1 MYHVN
6 DFAYNIKEMLDFL
19 KKIRY
24 YIHQNYKKTKKNVF
38 LRKMYVIINIE

>member
-24 YIHQNYKKTKKNVF
+24 DIHQNYKKDQKKCFFEKNVC
-38 LRKMYVIINIE
+38 YN

>member
-19 KKIRY
+19 KKIGY
-24 YIHQNYKKTKKNVF
+24 YIRQTQELKHDKVY
-38 LRKMYVIINIE
+38 IIIL

>member
-19 KKIRY
+19 KKLGY
-24 YIHQNYKKTKKNVF
+24 YIRQNYKKNQKKCFFVKKCM
-38 LRKMYVIINIE
+38 L